1 MIYIYVH
8 HTVEDYATWRKG
20 FDEHASARQAAGA
33 TDEVYVMQT
42 LDNTND
48 ITAILGWSDM
58 EKANAFIQSPEL
70 KEAMQKAGVTG
81 PPEIR
86 FLKDAG

>member
-20 FDEHASARQAAGA
+20 FDEHASARKTAGA
-33 TDEVYVMQT
+33 TDEVYIMQT
-42 LDNTND
+42 ISNPNE
-48 ITAILGWSDM
+48 ITAILGWSDA
-58 EKANAFIQSPEL
+58 EKAKAFTQSPEL
-70 KEAMQKAGVTG
+70 KAAMEKAGVTG

-86 FLKDAG
+86 FLSSAG